1 MKALDNKFGEM
12 TEQEEKDYEIGS
24 SNFYN
29 EGATIVCSLDELYG
43 LNEHKDEDVDIKYS
57 K

>member
-1 MKALDNKFGEM
+1 MTALDNKFGEM
-12 TEQEEKDYEIGS
+12 TEQEEKDYAIGS

-29 EGATIVCSLDELYG
+29 EGATIICSLDELYD
-43 LNEHKDEDVDIKYS
+43 LNEDEDVDIKYS